1 MKGEETLGEKND
13 VTRNY
18 IKQNRIFADA
28 FNFFMYGGRQVI
40 DPESLKPMDTQEN
53 IILRGNQTGKRQ
65 TKQRTRDL
73 VKLVSVMTNNQGAY
87 MILAVENQSDI
98 HYSMPVR
105 AILYDAMQYTQ
116 QVEEVVA
123 GYNQSGN
130 KHGLA
135 ADEYLSRFRKG
146 DTILPVVTLVIYF
159 GVKEWDGPLS
169 LHDMFPTKDNDLLA
183 FVPDYKLNLLAPCF
197 IKDKDYKLFKS
208 SLREVML
215 FIKYSKDKKKAQ
227 ELLEK
232 DEAFRHVDKDAVEV
246 INVCTGAKLPVREE
260 EGVVDMCQAIKELME
275 DAAAEAK
282 EEAARAKAEASSAKA
297 EASSAKAEASS
308 AKAEAAKATEEKI
321 SVLLKSVK
329 AVMEKTGMTLEQT
342 FSVLDLSGNDREKLM
357 TLL

>member
-1 MKGEETLGEKND
+1 LGEKND

-18 IKQNRIFADA
+18 INQNRIFADA
-28 FNFFMYGGRQVI
+28 FNFFMFGGRQVI

-53 IILRGNQTGKRQ
+53 VILRGNKTGKRQ

-73 VKLVSVMTNNQGAY
+73 VKWVSVMTNKEGAY

-98 HYSMPVR
+98 HYAMPVR
-105 AILYDAMQYTQ
+105 ALLYDAMQYTKK
-116 QVEEVVA
+116 VEEVVA
-123 GYNQSGN
+123 GYKRSGN
-130 KHGLA
+130 QHGLV

-169 LHDMFPTKDNDLLA
+169 LHDMFPKKDNDLLA

-197 IKDKDYKLFKS
+197 INDEDFKRFKS
-208 SLREVML
+208 SLGEVMS

-227 ELLEK
+227 ELVEK

-246 INVCTGAKLPVREE
+246 INACTGAKLPVREE
-260 EGVVDMCQAIKELME
+260 ERVVDMCQAIKELME

-282 EEAARAKAEASSAKA
+282 EEAARAKAEA
-297 EASSAKAEASS
+297 
-308 AKAEAAKATEEKI
+308 AKATEEKI
-321 SVLLKSVK
+321 AILLKSVK

-342 FSVLDLSGNDREKLM
+342 FSVLDLSGNDRERLM
-357 TLL
+357 PLL